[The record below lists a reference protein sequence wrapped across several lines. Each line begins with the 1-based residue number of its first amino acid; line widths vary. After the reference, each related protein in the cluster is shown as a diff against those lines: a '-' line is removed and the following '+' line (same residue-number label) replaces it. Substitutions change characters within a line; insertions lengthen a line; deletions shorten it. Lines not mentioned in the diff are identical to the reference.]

1 TLIRKTASS
10 LVVLKARAIAQIN
23 QPTVSNIAK
32 PPCPEGAPFLWVCRM
47 QSPVLRLGLIINI
60 CTATALAKFAYMLPK
75 VNADNT
81 NNKTDRFQTGREV
94 DATFKESASIMD
106 SERSLLSFDIF
117 KDERKTPTGQ
127 EMLLLHQNHIEKK
140 NKELQYVAYVQNGY
154 GWRFNCSTQISVDA
168 QFYHNR
174 MSYVVTWTLD
184 NAIWLKLDRGN
195 AVIHRNLDEICQR
208 RNGQTLTA
216 DILSNAHRY
225 QFYYNEPDA
234 QFWLEI
240 INTTADD
247 SGFWTCYVKISQ
259 RDGLA
264 ITETVTTVKLVVL
277 DDKQMEQSDEAVNY
291 ETENS
296 FMTDY
301 LLDEYDKNS
310 FTETSAD
317 NSKAANFHAHTAF
330 QFFCV
335 MLSFSTSFIM
345 NKQ

>member
-1 TLIRKTASS
+1 
-10 LVVLKARAIAQIN
+10 
-23 QPTVSNIAK
+23 
-32 PPCPEGAPFLWVCRM
+32 M

-75 VNADNT
+75 VNANNT
-81 NNKTDRFQTGREV
+81 NNK
-94 DATFKESASIMD
+94 
-106 SERSLLSFDIF
+106 
-117 KDERKTPTGQ
+117 
-127 EMLLLHQNHIEKK
+127 N
-140 NKELQYVAYVQNGY
+140 VAYVQNGY
-154 GWRFNCSTQISVDA
+154 GWRFNCSTQISADA

-174 MSYVVTWTLD
+174 MNYVVTWTLD

-291 ETENS
+291 EMENS

-317 NSKAANFHAHTAF
+317 NSKAANSHAHTAF

-335 MLSFSTSFIM
+335 MLSFSTTFIM
-345 NKQ
+345 NK